1 VRLTKAILVRL
12 LFGLFSL
19 IFISFITFAAG
30 EFAPGDRATAEAGEK
45 ARPETL
51 IMLRHRYG
59 LDRPWPYRYVTF
71 LSDAARFDFGNS
83 YVGTKQP
90 VSERIA
96 KTAPMTL
103 KVALAAML
111 IAVIIGLTLGTIA
124 AVWQGRFLDGFALS
138 ISTLGVTL
146 PNFVLIPILVY
157 VFAFKLDYL
166 PQTWEVQL
174 KGPEYLYLILPV
186 VALALRPMALLTRLT
201 RASLIETMQ
210 QEFMRTA
217 VAKGVPFWSRIL
229 KHGLRNAILPVITA
243 IGTSFGFLLTGSF
256 VVERAFVLPGLGSA
270 GIEAI
275 QSGDTPMIQAT
286 VLLAGATFIIINLL
300 VDLLLPLLDPRI
312 REAQV

>member
-1 VRLTKAILVRL
+1 VRLTKAILLRL

-30 EFAPGDRATAEAGEK
+30 EFAPGDRATVEAGEK
-45 ARPETL
+45 ARPET
-51 IMLRHRYG
+51 IAMLRKRFHLDEPWIFRYG
-59 LDRPWPYRYVTF
+59 YF
-71 LSDAARFDFGNS
+71 LNDAVHLDFGNS

-90 VSERIA
+90 VSERI
-96 KTAPMTL
+96 KQTAPMTL
-103 KVALAAML
+103 K
-111 IAVIIGLTLGTIA
+111 IAVAAIFLASIFGILLGTIA
-124 AVWQGRFLDGFALS
+124 AVWQGKFGDGFALT
-138 ISTLGVTL
+138 ISTFGVTL

-157 VFAFKLDYL
+157 IFALKMDYL
-166 PQTWEVQL
+166 PQTWEVHL

-186 VALALRPMALLTRLT
+186 VALSLRPMALLTRLT

-217 VAKGVPFWSRIL
+217 VAKGVPFWRRIL
-229 KHGLRNAILPVITA
+229 RHGLRNAILPVITA

-256 VVERAFVLPGLGSA
+256 VVERAFTLPGLGSA

-275 QSGDTPMIQAT
+275 QAGDTPMIQAT
-286 VLLAGATFIIINLL
+286 VLLAGGTFIVVNLF
-300 VDLLLPLLDPRI
+300 VDLLLPMLDPRI